1 MHPILFEIPGIGFP
15 IRSFGLMVVLGFV
28 VGSHFFT
35 KLAGVYGDDPERDPL
50 TYSRLP
56 MWGLVGILLGARA
69 FYVIVEIARASS
81 VGQRY
86 LAEPLSIF
94 YYWEGGLVMY
104 GGLFGGVSL
113 GLIGARRLGLAI
125 APVADLGLVVA
136 FIGQAVGRIG
146 CLLVGDDYGSV
157 VTGRWRGL
165 PFPIILHVPD
175 LAWLKANP
183 ASLFDHSLAGEVIW
197 CTQLWMSL
205 NGLLLFLIGRWLLKR
220 RRYRGQVALQLLVLY
235 SLTRSFIEAYRGDS
249 VRGLWFDGTLST
261 SQLISLGA
269 GALALV
275 ALGVLRLRGVTDGAR
290 ATNGDR
296 TP

>member
-35 KLAGVYGDDPERDPL
+35 KLAGSFGDNPQQDPV
-50 TYSRLP
+50 TYARLP

-69 FYVIVEIARASS
+69 FYVIVEIARAST

-86 LAEPLSIF
+86 LSEPLSIF

-104 GGLFGGVSL
+104 GGLFGGVGL
-113 GLIGARRLGLAI
+113 GLLGARRLGLAI
-125 APVADLGLVVA
+125 PPVADLGLVVA

-157 VTGRWRGL
+157 VAGKWREL
-165 PFPIILHVPD
+165 PFPITLRVPD
-175 LAWLKANP
+175 LAWLRAHP
-183 ASLFDHSLAGEVIW
+183 ESLFDHALAGEVIW
-197 CTQLWMSL
+197 CTQLWMSA

-220 RRYRGQVALQLLVLY
+220 RRYRGQVALQLMVLY
-235 SLTRSFIEAYRGDS
+235 SITRSFIEAYRGDS
-249 VRGLWFDGTLST
+249 VRGLWFDGALST

-269 GALALV
+269 GALALLV
-275 ALGVLRLRGVTDGAR
+275 LIVLRLRGVTSDAQANTDG
-290 ATNGDR
+290 